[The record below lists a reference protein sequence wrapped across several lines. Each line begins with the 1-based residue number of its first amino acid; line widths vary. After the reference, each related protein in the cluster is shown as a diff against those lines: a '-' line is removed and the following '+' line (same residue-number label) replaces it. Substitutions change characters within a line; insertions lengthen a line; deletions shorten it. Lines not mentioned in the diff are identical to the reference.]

1 MEAGP
6 APERQPSGVRGF
18 AHVGI
23 IVPELETA
31 ATLFRD
37 RLGVEVH
44 GPEEEPELGL
54 RILWVRAG
62 EVLLEFVAPAR
73 EDSRAAA
80 AVARGE
86 TGVHHVALEVEGL
99 DELLGELVAAGVPIR
114 DTTPRSGSHGSRVS
128 FLDPAASG
136 GALIELME
144 HPRG

>member
-6 APERQPSGVRGF
+6 VQERRSPAVRGF

-37 RLGVEVH
+37 RLGVEVQ

-62 EVLLEFVAPAR
+62 DVLLEFVAP
-73 EDSRAAA
+73 SRAARP
-80 AVARGE
+80 VC
-86 TGVHHVALEVEGL
+86 
-99 DELLGELVAAGVPIR
+99 
-114 DTTPRSGSHGSRVS
+114 TTSRWRST
-128 FLDPAASG
+128 ASTSC
-136 GALIELME
+136 
-144 HPRG
+144 

>member
-1 MEAGP
+1 MSSEP
-6 APERQPSGVRGF
+6 THQQPSTGVRGF

-31 ATLFRD
+31 TTLFRD
-37 RLGVEVH
+37 RLGVQVT

-62 EVLLEFVAPAR
+62 GVLLEFVAPAR
-73 EDSRAAA
+73 EDTRAAA
-80 AVARGE
+80 ALARGE

-99 DELLGELVAAGVPIR
+99 DTLLDELAAAGVPMR
-114 DTTPRSGSHGSRVS
+114 DRTPRSGSHGSRVS

-144 HPRG
+144 HPHD